1 MTKYE
6 KLILKIQIIN
16 TIFEKYNIHYHID
29 HEKDY
34 TPVLWKTTDEGI
46 DRVAD
51 GIENIDY
58 HMTIMFGF
66 QTVLNQVTDML
77 KARIF

>member
-16 TIFEKYNIHYHID
+16 AIFEKDNIHYHID

-34 TPVLWKTTDEGI
+34 TPVLWKTTDEGTERI
-46 DRVAD
+46 TD
-51 GIENIDY
+51 GINSIDY
-58 HMTIMFGF
+58 HMTLLFGF
-66 QTVLNQVTDML
+66 SSILEQVADML
-77 KARIF
+77 KERIF